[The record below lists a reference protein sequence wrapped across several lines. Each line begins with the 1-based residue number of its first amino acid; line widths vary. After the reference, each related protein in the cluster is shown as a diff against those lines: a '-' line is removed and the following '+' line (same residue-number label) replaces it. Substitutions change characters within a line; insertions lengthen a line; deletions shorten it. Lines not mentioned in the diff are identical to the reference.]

1 MAKNTLEIKSNPKYV
16 THLEKDKTQKRL
28 EKIGKLS
35 DYTANALAAVGGLG
49 ITAVGITGF
58 VANIS
63 TVAHVGVIA
72 LSCTAVTGA
81 VAMGTMAARLH
92 ADYLKTHNR

>member
-1 MAKNTLEIKSNPKYV
+1 
-16 THLEKDKTQKRL
+16 
-28 EKIGKLS
+28 
-35 DYTANALAAVGGLG
+35 
-49 ITAVGITGF
+49 
-58 VANIS
+58 
-63 TVAHVGVIA
+63 VIA